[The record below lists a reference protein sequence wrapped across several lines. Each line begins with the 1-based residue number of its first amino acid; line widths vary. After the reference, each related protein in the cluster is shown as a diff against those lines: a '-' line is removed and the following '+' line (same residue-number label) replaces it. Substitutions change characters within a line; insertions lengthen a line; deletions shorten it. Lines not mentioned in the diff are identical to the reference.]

1 MVCTC
6 SCDDVMMRLRT
17 GVAFRT
23 SFAAF
28 RDRLRHLYMSQSE
41 HYATVRLELEDRG
54 DETELRVEFRGVPAG
69 EEDSTREGWTRFYF
83 QAIKQTF
90 GY

>member
-1 MVCTC
+1 MAQRYVQVQSDLCV
-6 SCDDVMMRLRT
+6 SHDV
-17 GVAFRT
+17 F
-23 SFAAF
+23 S
-28 RDRLRHLYMSQSE
+28 DRLTSVCPSE

-54 DETELRVEFRGVPAG
+54 DETELRMECEGVPVG
-69 EEDSTREGWTRFYF
+69 EEDSTREGWRRFYF

>member
-1 MVCTC
+1 MH
-6 SCDDVMMRLRT
+6 SST
-17 GVAFRT
+17 GFVFRAT
-23 SFAAF
+23 LAATF
-28 RDRLRHLYMSQSE
+28 RDTLTSEVHFVSLTE
-41 HYATVRLELEDRG
+41 HYATVSLELEDRG
-54 DETELRVEFRGVPAG
+54 DETELRMECRGVPVG

>member
-1 MVCTC
+1 MV
-6 SCDDVMMRLRT
+6 SFPHVMHFNT
-17 GVAFRT
+17 G
-23 SFAAF
+23 AAASRSITLSIIF
-28 RDRLRHLYMSQSE
+28 GDASIE
-41 HYATVRLELEDRG
+41 HYATISLDLLDHG
-54 DETELRVEFRGVPAG
+54 DETELRMECRGVPSG